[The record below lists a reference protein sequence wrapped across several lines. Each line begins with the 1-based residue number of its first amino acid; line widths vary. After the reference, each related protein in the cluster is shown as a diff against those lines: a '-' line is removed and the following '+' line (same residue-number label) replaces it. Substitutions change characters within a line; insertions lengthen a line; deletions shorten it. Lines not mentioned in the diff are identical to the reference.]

1 METSRYNALSAE
13 ERSVIESKGTERP
26 FSGEYDD
33 FYEEGVYICRRCNV
47 ELYRSD
53 AKFDAHCGWPA
64 LEQEI
69 PGTVT
74 RLPDPDGV
82 RTEIECANC
91 GGHLGH
97 VFIGERLTAAD
108 TRHCVNSIS
117 MKFARPTAGGQY
129 YCDKGWEHFNVGQY
143 EKAIGFYSIAIEHI
157 KKGPWEGQ
165 CYHRRAWSYAK
176 LKQHQQAIQ
185 DFDQAI
191 GLDPEYDLAYSH
203 RGPSYAAIG
212 EHQRAIQ
219 DYDQAIRLDADDEL
233 AYVNRALAYYDLG
246 QHQRAIQ
253 DYDHAI
259 KLNPNYSCAYYN
271 RGMAYIDLRQL
282 ERAIQDCDQAI
293 KLRRRPGRQV
303 ETGLCRSLLQG
314 QLSKADVD
322 ED

>member
-1 METSRYNALSAE
+1 METSRYNVLSADE
-13 ERSVIESKGTERP
+13 CSVIESKGTERP

-33 FYEEGVYICRRCNV
+33 FYEEGVYLCRRCNA

-64 LEQEI
+64 FEQEI

-97 VFIGERLTAAD
+97 VFIGERLTDAG

-143 EKAIGFYSIAIEHI
+143 EKAIGFYSIAIEHT
-157 KKGPWEGQ
+157 KTGPWEGQ
-165 CYHRRAWSYAK
+165 CYHRRGWSYAK
-176 LKQHQQAIQ
+176 LNQRQQAIQ

-191 GLDPEYDLAYSH
+191 RVNPYLSEAYNNRGIAYS
-203 RGPSYAAIG
+203 
-212 EHQRAIQ
+212 
-219 DYDQAIRLDADDEL
+219 
-233 AYVNRALAYYDLG
+233 DLG
-246 QHQRAIQ
+246 QHTSGPSRTATRA
-253 DYDHAI
+253 
-259 KLNPNYSCAYYN
+259 S
-271 RGMAYIDLRQL
+271 
-282 ERAIQDCDQAI
+282 
-293 KLRRRPGRQV
+293 
-303 ETGLCRSLLQG
+303 S
-314 QLSKADVD
+314 
-322 ED
+322 